1 MSGDYIVAVDG
12 GGSKTDAVAVTLDG
26 IVLGRFRGPGSSPH
40 LIGLASSVTLVDS
53 IIGSLVRDRPPIHT
67 GVYLSG
73 LDLPREVDAYR
84 DAIAGLSWGS
94 GAVTVANDLFA
105 LVRSG
110 TESPD
115 AVAVVCGTGINAIGV
130 RADGATARF
139 LALGSISGDWG
150 GASGIGELAL
160 WHAARDEDGR
170 GPATSLTAAVARTLG
185 YPSIAAISEAL
196 HVGDL
201 DLSRLGTLS
210 PVVFEIARAGDAIA
224 GSLVDRE
231 AEEIAVMAATCLR
244 RLELLDR
251 ELPVILG
258 GGVIQ
263 GRDPRLLAGVGEHLA
278 VLAPL
283 ATTLIVDSPP
293 VLGAALLA
301 LESAGASV
309 DAVTRASDALARS

>member
-170 GPATSLTAAVARTLG
+170 GPATSLTAAVARRAL
-185 YPSIAAISEAL
+185 SAI
-196 HVGDL
+196 
-201 DLSRLGTLS
+201 
-210 PVVFEIARAGDAIA
+210 
-224 GSLVDRE
+224 
-231 AEEIAVMAATCLR
+231 R
-244 RLELLDR
+244 RSQR
-251 ELPVILG
+251 
-258 GGVIQ
+258 
-263 GRDPRLLAGVGEHLA
+263 
-278 VLAPL
+278 
-283 ATTLIVDSPP
+283 
-293 VLGAALLA
+293 
-301 LESAGASV
+301 
-309 DAVTRASDALARS
+309 